1 MSYFDYHCPNCQHR
15 YSAHSTTVGGV
26 SNCPKCGQKYIAG
39 EEPKPLFSLNSED
52 ESENT
57 GENENFEGVTNDPST
72 SSTFIDSFFPLKNPN
87 LNKKYPTLRTIAGF
101 YKFLTYGM
109 VVITIGFFILGL
121 MYINDN
127 ERDLGTILM
136 LGSVVVGSITV
147 ITLLATSEGIILFVN
162 MANDLSEVKMSLD
175 DQ

>member
-1 MSYFDYHCPNCQHR
+1 MNLIVDAPINNLSFGNVAMNVLRELYKKKAKISLFPKGEMDFTAFDNIDKEFKGWIDNSYNYRFH
-15 YSAHSTTVGGV
+15 
-26 SNCPKCGQKYIAG
+26 
-39 EEPKPLFSLNSED
+39 
-52 ESENT
+52 
-57 GENENFEGVTNDPST
+57 
-72 SSTFIDSFFPLKNPN
+72 N
-87 LNKKYPTLRTIAGF
+87 LNKEYPTLRTIVGF
-101 YKFLTYGM
+101 YKFLAYGM

-147 ITLLATSEGIILFVN
+147 ITLLAMSEGIILFVN

>member
-1 MSYFDYHCPNCQHR
+1 MSQFDYHCPNYQHR
-15 YSAHSTTVGGV
+15 YSVHSTTTKGV
-26 SNCPKCGQKYIAG
+26 ENCPKCGQKDIVGKEA
-39 EEPKPLFSLNSED
+39 
-52 ESENT
+52 
-57 GENENFEGVTNDPST
+57 
-72 SSTFIDSFFPLKNPN
+72 
-87 LNKKYPTLRTIAGF
+87 KYPALRTIASF
-101 YKFLTYGM
+101 YKFLAYGM